1 MRRRIDNGKVAAILA
16 SDVCAGAIRKK
27 CNRPRP
33 SACLDCCDDA
43 LLTGIDCEYFA
54 FFFAGDIDFAILR
67 IDPNAF
73 WFIRDFY
80 FSTRLPGAEI
90 DNGSARI
97 VFIRNKRESSI
108 LADRELL
115 RVRPDMPAIN

>member
-1 MRRRIDNGKVAAILA
+1 VRRRIDNGKVAAILA

-43 LLTGIDCEYFA
+43 LLIGIDREYFA
-54 FFFAGDIDFAILR
+54 LLFAGDIDFAILR

-73 WFIRDFY
+73 RFLRDFY
-80 FSTRLPGAEI
+80 FSARLPGAEI
-90 DNGSARI
+90 DNGRARI
-97 VFIRNKRESSI
+97 IFIRDKGESSI
-108 LADRELL
+108 LAYSELL